1 MHARLPSAPTTRGR
15 PPPLPHLSLST
26 ACSPQVA
33 VYLDPF
39 LDGEVP
45 RDQYHARCAGS
56 FMARL
61 AAAWKLRHA
70 DESLPGSISP
80 ELALTQYTRHLVCKC
95 NMQLGFGL
103 HFPGL
108 GRQPISPKDQ
118 EVHAGKLSAAVI
130 EAVRRDFAPDQRR
143 LSPEVAE
150 LTPQLLQDVAREHLR
165 CLFLHQSELG
175 SALAI
180 ANRDGEEARRQ
191 ERLRIWGYC

>member
-1 MHARLPSAPTTRGR
+1 M
-15 PPPLPHLSLST
+15 
-26 ACSPQVA
+26 A

-95 NMQLGFGL
+95 NMQLE
-103 HFPGL
+103 P
-108 GRQPISPKDQ
+108 
-118 EVHAGKLSAAVI
+118 
-130 EAVRRDFAPDQRR
+130 
-143 LSPEVAE
+143 
-150 LTPQLLQDVAREHLR
+150 
-165 CLFLHQSELG
+165 
-175 SALAI
+175 
-180 ANRDGEEARRQ
+180 
-191 ERLRIWGYC
+191 

>member
-1 MHARLPSAPTTRGR
+1 M
-15 PPPLPHLSLST
+15 
-26 ACSPQVA
+26 A

-61 AAAWKLRHA
+61 ATAWKLRHA

-80 ELALTQYTRHLVCKC
+80 ELALTQYTRHLMCKC

-130 EAVRRDFAPDQRR
+130 DAVRRDFAPDQRR
-143 LSPEVAE
+143 LSPELAE